1 MAYMCPECGS
11 MNIIRS
17 YDRGELTCMDCGL
30 VIDEKI
36 IDQGPEWR
44 AFTHEEKEKRV
55 RCAPLRGRRDLFL
68 HYSKVAK
75 LLMAKGFR
83 FDPSKLYRVLLA
95 ILRQNKVLFEK
106 VFCGNSMLHLCLAIL
121 MHYRLTSAKQIRQTF
136 GHSTEVMVYRWK
148 KYLK

>member
-1 MAYMCPECGS
+1 MMCPECGS
-11 MNIIRS
+11 TNLIRS

-44 AFTHEEKEKRV
+44 AFTPEEKEERV

-68 HYSKVAK
+68 HYAKAAK
-75 LLMAKGFR
+75 LLLQKGFK
-83 FDPSKLYRVLLA
+83 FDASQMYRVVLTVLGQRK
-95 ILRQNKVLFEK
+95 LLFEK
-106 VFCGNSMLHLCLAIL
+106 IFCGNSMLHLLLAIL
-121 MHYRLTSAKQIRQTF
+121 MHYKLTTAKQVRSTF
-136 GHSTEVMVYRWK
+136 GHSTEVMVYRWR